1 VRILARPGDAPAS
14 LAADDV
20 TFERV
25 SAPVAETTPAPTAV
39 ATPTASATPAA
50 AAPPDATPSLASTP
64 NVSTPGAAV
73 TPTTPQP
80 LPASDQAIEGGRT
93 DLLRITEVVPDPV
106 AAGND
111 AGSEWVELTNLS
123 DAEVWLTG
131 FDLEDAAGRTEIEGH
146 IASDATLV
154 IAGPDALV
162 GGASNVLRVERIGNG
177 LRNDG
182 DQLRLVDA
190 EGRAIDEVLWGDAN
204 GAELRPG
211 PGESI
216 ERLFD
221 LDGTLLS
228 EWVSN
233 TPTPGAPTETAAA
246 EGEEAGTTG
255 AATGPTATQQTSAP
269 AAPATAQASR
279 ELTTSGGETNFA
291 LWLVLFAVAALALGA
306 VGGFRIRDFSRDR
319 DERER

>member
-1 VRILARPGDAPAS
+1 VRILARPGDTPAI

-25 SAPVAETTPAPTAV
+25 SAPVAEPTPAPTAV
-39 ATPTASATPAA
+39 ATP
-50 AAPPDATPSLASTP
+50 
-64 NVSTPGAAV
+64 NVSTPGVAA
-73 TPTTPQP
+73 TPSTLQP
-80 LPASDQAIEGGRT
+80 PPASDQAIEGGRT

-131 FDLEDAAGRTEIEGH
+131 FALEDAAGRTEIEGH

-190 EGRAIDEVLWGDAN
+190 DGRAIDEVRWGDAN

-233 TPTPGAPTETAAA
+233 TPTPGAPTKTPAA

-255 AATGPTATQQTSAP
+255 TATGPTATQQTSAP
-269 AAPATAQASR
+269 AAPATAEASR
-279 ELTTSGGETNFA
+279 ELTTLGGETNFA
-291 LWLVLFAVAALALGA
+291 LWLVLFAIAALALGA